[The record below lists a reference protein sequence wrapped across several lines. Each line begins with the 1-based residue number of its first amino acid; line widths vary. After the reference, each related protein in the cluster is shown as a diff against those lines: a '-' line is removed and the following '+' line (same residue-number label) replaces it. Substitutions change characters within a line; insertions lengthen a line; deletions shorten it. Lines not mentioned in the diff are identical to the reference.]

1 MNKKRLPEILKNNKV
16 VILSGMAII
25 AFIVMVVGF
34 EFTALNE
41 LGGLNA
47 KEAGVLAISFVII
60 VSAIL
65 IVVAFNLNATKKREK
80 AIEKRLQVSDT
91 LINCITILTEE
102 HNINRA
108 IDSLLKVLND
118 YFKGDRAYLFEFDY
132 EKQTTSNSYEYATDG
147 ITPQIDVLQDIP
159 LNVIDSWIKM
169 FEETGTFYISSID
182 KDVDKESDTYR
193 ILEMQGIESLIAV
206 PLIDNGKIIGF
217 LGIDNPKLNY
227 NALSLLSAATFFIL
241 DSIDRRESHATLERL
256 SFEDTL
262 TGVFNRNSFN
272 HDIEKLKKHRLN
284 DVGIAFFD
292 INGLKEVN
300 DTKGH
305 VEGDRLIKAAAEVIS
320 SVFSGETYRIGGD
333 EFVVIAVGSDEKA
346 FNRGVEAV
354 LEKLALEKISTSVG
368 VSVAD
373 NTEHIEAHLTS
384 ADSRMY
390 ENKKAYYK

>member
-16 VILSGMAII
+16 VILSGIAII
-25 AFIVMVVGF
+25 ALIVMVVGF

-47 KEAGVLAISFVII
+47 KEAGVLAVSFVII

-132 EKQTTSNSYEYATDG
+132 EKQTTSNSYEYAADG
-147 ITPQIDVLQDIP
+147 ITPQIDVLQDVP
-159 LNVIDSWIKM
+159 LSVIDTWIKM

-206 PLIDNGKIIGF
+206 PLIDKEKIIGF
-217 LGIDNPKLNY
+217 LGIDNPKVNY
-227 NALSLLSAATFFIL
+227 NDLSLLSAATFFIL
-241 DSIDRRESHATLERL
+241 DSIERRESHATLERL

-262 TGVFNRNSFN
+262 TGVFNRNRFN
-272 HDIEKLKKHRLN
+272 HDIEKLKKQRLN

-320 SVFSGETYRIGGD
+320 LVFSGETYRIGGD

-354 LEKLALEKISTSVG
+354 LEKLASEKISTAVG

>member
-16 VILSGMAII
+16 VILSGIAII
-25 AFIVMVVGF
+25 ALIVMVVGF

-132 EKQTTSNSYEYATDG
+132 EKQTTSNSYEYAADG
-147 ITPQIDVLQDIP
+147 ITPQIDVLQDVP
-159 LNVIDSWIKM
+159 LSVIDTWIKM

-206 PLIDNGKIIGF
+206 PLIDKEKIIGF
-217 LGIDNPKLNY
+217 LGIDNPKVNY
-227 NALSLLSAATFFIL
+227 NDLSLLSAATFFIL
-241 DSIDRRESHATLERL
+241 DSIERRESHATLERL

-262 TGVFNRNSFN
+262 TGVFNRNRFN
-272 HDIEKLKKHRLN
+272 HDIEKLKKQRLN

-305 VEGDRLIKAAAEVIS
+305 VEGDRLIKATAEVIS

-333 EFVVIAVGSDEKA
+333 EFVVIAVSSDEKA

-354 LEKLALEKISTSVG
+354 LEKLASEKISTAVG

-373 NTEHIEAHLTS
+373 NTENIEAHLTS

-390 ENKKAYYK
+390 ENKKVYYK

>member
-1 MNKKRLPEILKNNKV
+1 MNRKRLPEFLKNNKV
-16 VILSGMAII
+16 VILSGIAII
-25 AFIVMVVGF
+25 ALIVMVVGF

-60 VSAIL
+60 VNAIL

-132 EKQTTSNSYEYATDG
+132 EKQTTSNSYEYAADG
-147 ITPQIDVLQDIP
+147 ITPQIDVLQDVP
-159 LNVIDSWIKM
+159 LSVIDTWIKM

-206 PLIDNGKIIGF
+206 PLIDKEKIIGF
-217 LGIDNPKLNY
+217 LGIDNPKVNY
-227 NALSLLSAATFFIL
+227 NDLSLLSAATFFIL
-241 DSIDRRESHATLERL
+241 DSIERRESHATLERL

-262 TGVFNRNSFN
+262 TGVFNRNRFN
-272 HDIEKLKKHRLN
+272 HDIEKLKKQRLN

-354 LEKLALEKISTSVG
+354 LEKLTSEKISTSVG

-384 ADSRMY
+384 ADSKMY